1 MREDTGPTG
10 LGRRRRRLSDE
21 ETERRTLQAAIDMV
35 HRSGLTVSL
44 EHISFEE
51 VIRKAGVA
59 RSAAYRKW
67 PYKDLFF
74 SDLLEELA
82 RGDSPAIAVPN
93 REAIETIGKV
103 VLDRLD
109 WLVTPSLRLA
119 LAAEVLRRGA
129 LDEFET
135 FRSSTAWRT
144 YLALHATFVGL
155 PDGRLRDKV
164 QAALGVSERRLI
176 EGIAMAYER
185 LTGLLGLR
193 LRPDLG
199 ITFEAFATLAN
210 AFVRGLVL
218 SAPTNPDLVN
228 RRTVANPFGAP
239 ESAEWSDPALGMAAL
254 ATAFIEPD
262 PDVTWDDHR
271 TDELRQAL
279 ESGSWSR

>member
-1 MREDTGPTG
+1 MAEGTGPTG

-51 VIRKAGVA
+51 VIREAGVA

-82 RGDSPAIAVPN
+82 KGASPAIAVPN
-93 REAIETIGKV
+93 REAIEAIGKV

-109 WLVTPSLRLA
+109 WLATPALRLA
-119 LAAEVLRRGA
+119 LAGEVLRRGA

-155 PDGRLRDKV
+155 PDGRLRDNV
-164 QAALGVSERRLI
+164 QAALSASERRLI
-176 EGIAMAYER
+176 EGVSMAYER

-193 LRPDLG
+193 LRPNVG
-199 ITFEAFATLAN
+199 ITFEAFAALAN

-218 SAPTNPDLVN
+218 SAPTNPDLAH
-228 RRTVANPFGAP
+228 RRTVADPFGAP
-239 ESAEWSDPALGMAAL
+239 EPAEWSDPALGMAAL
-254 ATAFIEPD
+254 AMAFLEPD
-262 PDVTWDDHR
+262 PDVTWDDQC

-279 ESGSWSR
+279 ETGSWSR